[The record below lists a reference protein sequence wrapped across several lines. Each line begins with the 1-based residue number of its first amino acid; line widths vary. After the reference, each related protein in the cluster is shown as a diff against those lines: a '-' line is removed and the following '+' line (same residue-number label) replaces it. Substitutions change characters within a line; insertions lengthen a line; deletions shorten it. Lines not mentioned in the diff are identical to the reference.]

1 MSKLF
6 DTLEKIQTN
15 ETFSPTPGVGITPS
29 AKPKGNKIVITL
41 VALAVCAVGLFFVL
55 QSIET
60 FKLPGITTKQSAH
73 ISIPTATQVLPAET
87 TSKHSAFKVQKIQPV
102 TKPVK
107 PIAKEL
113 LHQMT
118 TFNNQGVRLIAKSEY
133 WQGIYYFNK
142 AHALSPQSIE
152 PLVNMAVALME
163 LGLTAPANRFF
174 HEALTL
180 DPNNPKLRDNLALAA
195 QTGTLDNSLLN
206 LVTGEPIF
214 P

>member
-6 DTLEKIQTN
+6 DTLEKIQNN
-15 ETFSPTPGVGITPS
+15 ETYSPVPGVGITSSP
-29 AKPKGNKIVITL
+29 KPKGNKIIIML
-41 VALAVCAVGLFFVL
+41 IALAIGAIGLFFVL
-55 QSIET
+55 QRIET
-60 FKLPGITTKQSAH
+60 FRLPGITAKQPAH
-73 ISIPTATQVLPAET
+73 VSIPADSQILQTET
-87 TSKHSAFKVQKIQPV
+87 TVKHQESKMQKVIPA

-113 LHQMT
+113 VHQMT
-118 TFNNQGVRLIAKSEY
+118 TLNNQGVRLISKYEY
-133 WQGIYYFNK
+133 WQGIYYLNK

-180 DPNNPKLRDNLALAA
+180 DPNNRKLRDNLALAA